1 MPVSNSAAETDLRT
15 IVDETQQER
24 SRWKLEAAKRV
35 ANLIDKSKSRIVG
48 VMGDLQKHIEKLEKQ
63 TKVVPSPVERSPA
76 KQKIYYNK

>member
-63 TKVVPSPVERSPA
+63 TKVVPSPAERSPA
-76 KQKIYYNK
+76 KPKIYYNK